1 MTPHQV
7 ASRKSPV
14 AGLVSVPL
22 AFLVLASLA
31 AASCA
36 PDPEKER
43 LKATTQAT
51 YNKETG
57 RLERLTYDAN
67 KNGVIDTWT
76 YMDGTKTLRSEID
89 ANEDGRI
96 ERWEYY
102 GGDGKV
108 ERWEDYGDDGKGEKV
123 ALSRA
128 DTGVADMWLYPGPDG
143 TVARAE
149 MSERPDGAV
158 DRWEWYEAGV
168 IVRAEEDDNGD
179 GAADKWEAYAAGAVV
194 SAAFDENGDGR
205 PDRRLNYGPGGALL
219 SIESEPDQTG
229 AFTKKVDVQ
238 RDP

>member
-76 YMDGTKTLRSEID
+76 YMDGTRTLRSEVD
-89 ANEDGRI
+89 ANE
-96 ERWEYY
+96 
-102 GGDGKV
+102 DGKV
-108 ERWEDYGDDGKGEKV
+108 ERWEDYGDDGKVEKV

-149 MSERPDGAV
+149 LSDRSDGAV

-179 GAADKWEAYAAGAVV
+179 GAADKWETYATGAVV

-219 SIESEPDQTG
+219 SIESEPDATG

-238 RDP
+238 REP

>member
-108 ERWEDYGDDGKGEKV
+108 EKV
-123 ALSRA
+123 ALSRG
-128 DTGVADMWLYPGPDG
+128 DTGTPDMWLYPGPDG
-143 TVARAE
+143 SVARAE
-149 MSERPDGAV
+149 ISDRPDGAV

-179 GAADKWEAYAAGAVV
+179 GTADKWETYAGGSVT

-219 SIESEPDQTG
+219 SIESEPDATG
-229 AFTKKVDVQ
+229 AFMKKVEVP
-238 RDP
+238 R

>member
-14 AGLVSVPL
+14 AGLISVPL
-22 AFLVLASLA
+22 ALLVLASLVG
-31 AASCA
+31 ASCA
-36 PDPEKER
+36 PDPETER

-57 RLERLTYDAN
+57 RLERLTYDAD
-67 KNGVIDTWT
+67 KNGVVDTWT
-76 YMDGTKTLRSEID
+76 YMDGTRTLRSEVD
-89 ANEDGRI
+89 ANE
-96 ERWEYY
+96 
-102 GGDGKV
+102 DGKV
-108 ERWEDYGDDGKGEKV
+108 ERWEYYGDDGKVEKV

-143 TVARAE
+143 PVARAE
-149 MSERPDGAV
+149 MSDRPDGAV

-179 GAADKWEAYAAGAVV
+179 GTADKWETYAGGSVT

-219 SIESEPDQTG
+219 SIESEPDATG
-229 AFTKKVDVQ
+229 AFMKKVEVP
-238 RDP
+238 R